1 MKVKHGVKEK
11 ILWVGDSINCNLDF
25 NYIARQTDMDVK
37 PAKAYAA
44 SADAPGSKF
53 PKNNFLDVV
62 EKELE
67 GDDFKVLVL
76 GGGNVE
82 ITNLNT
88 IENTDDNIAS
98 FKDGILTATQM
109 LFSIAET
116 ALQTYPELQKVIL
129 LRRPPRFDPVG
140 VDPLQ
145 LKPQLSKLGDAF
157 LFDLWCNS
165 RFKNRIFLGDYLMP
179 DPRDHHAHLQV
190 YGHPDHVQYDGLHM
204 SGPGGRRIFQECILN
219 TLDKAGLISPKQKS
233 TSPEASPSQPSYDPL
248 KMFKDQLIYQKQKQN
263 TNRTAAGHPRPSV
276 IGSGLHDAP
285 AGHPRPPVI
294 CSRRND
300 AAADYHRPSVI
311 GSCSLQVGYFVPVS
325 NQFDILGN

>member
-1 MKVKHGVKEK
+1 MPRVEAAPKPPASHTEEVQKRLKTCNKCDFVIYSDLHLKKHMKVKHGVKEK

-25 NYIARQTDMDVK
+25 NYIARQTDMDVI

-44 SADAPGSKF
+44 AADAPGSKF

-116 ALQTYPELQKVIL
+116 ALQTYPELQKVIF

-145 LKPQLSKLGDAF
+145 LKPHS
-157 LFDLWCNS
+157 
-165 RFKNRIFLGDYLMP
+165 
-179 DPRDHHAHLQV
+179 
-190 YGHPDHVQYDGLHM
+190 
-204 SGPGGRRIFQECILN
+204 LN
-219 TLDKAGLISPKQKS
+219 LATPSSLISGATAGS
-233 TSPEASPSQPSYDPL
+233 
-248 KMFKDQLIYQKQKQN
+248 
-263 TNRTAAGHPRPSV
+263 RTGSSWV
-276 IGSGLHDAP
+276 IT
-285 AGHPRPPVI
+285 
-294 CSRRND
+294 
-300 AAADYHRPSVI
+300 
-311 GSCSLQVGYFVPVS
+311 
-325 NQFDILGN
+325 